1 MARKVKSKRTV
12 KKRRITRRIRQKK
25 TSKNISYLAII
36 VVIILFV
43 FAIYYFSLS
52 KGLQQPNQQPDQQP
66 SGTTPTTSGQ
76 GAAASVGG
84 YCKTKYECFITSC
97 KGQTEDCV
105 NTTQLTFYSKK
116 CNSYPDWVVGRQDIS
131 RCSCI
136 TNACTMIK

>member
-1 MARKVKSKRTV
+1 MARKVKRKRTV
-12 KKRRITRRIRQKK
+12 KKRKTTRRVRQKK

-36 VVIILFV
+36 VVIIMFV
-43 FAIYYFSLS
+43 FIIYYFS
-52 KGLQQPNQQPDQQP
+52 KGLQQPYQQPYQQP
-66 SGTTPTTSGQ
+66 SETTPTTSGQ

-116 CNSYPDWVVGRQDIS
+116 CNSYPDWVVGRQDTS
-131 RCSCI
+131 RCACVQ
-136 TNACTMIK
+136 NACTMIK

>member
-1 MARKVKSKRTV
+1 VARKVKRKRTV
-12 KKRRITRRIRQKK
+12 KKRKTARRVRQKK

-36 VVIILFV
+36 VVIIMFV
-43 FAIYYFSLS
+43 FVIYYFS
-52 KGLQQPNQQPDQQP
+52 KGLQQPYQQPYQQP
-66 SGTTPTTSGQ
+66 SETTPTTSGQ
-76 GAAASVGG
+76 GAAASIGG

-131 RCSCI
+131 RCACVQ
-136 TNACTMIK
+136 NACTMIK